1 MADTLTASP
10 QGLELVDR
18 TRRRLGWNKTNS
30 LVWLDKAKVSTSTLN
45 RFWKPTSISREC
57 FISICDAV
65 GVDWQLVAEFP
76 EIDPAALD
84 AIPQLD
90 CSGMRWVGREDAIAT
105 LLTQLKGDCR
115 LVSVVG
121 ISGIGKTAL
130 AARLLVEPQLTQ
142 TLREQI
148 AVSFD
153 CESPSFAMVARS
165 LLSES
170 TAETE
175 ELQRDPTLL
184 VGSAITRLR
193 EKPCLLVLDMVEVL
207 LEPDGEGGH
216 RFKES
221 IFEQFL
227 TGFLRSN
234 GMISRI
240 IITSQYQLPV
250 LAEGR
255 YLARSH
261 QCRLSG
267 LDPSN
272 ALKLFQKWEIEPQS
286 EIEKQYLERAIA
298 VYEGHP
304 LALRAIA
311 GEILA
316 SPYNS
321 NISLYWSEFGAEIA
335 AVEQMKQAADPDGRD
350 DQPKIDRYSL
360 TLRDLVRKRIE
371 ATFQRLYQA
380 YPLAGI
386 LLCMGAVS
394 RHPLE
399 RQGWLTLIFD
409 YPEEDQQKAFDTL
422 QRRFFLE
429 PEIIG
434 SQRLGYRLHSL
445 IRCVALD
452 YLPQLKEE

>member
-1 MADTLTASP
+1 MAETLTASS

-18 TRRRLGWNKTNS
+18 ARRRLGWNKTS
-30 LVWLDKAKVSTSTLN
+30 PAWLDKANVSRTTLH
-45 RFWKPTSISREC
+45 RFRYPEPISREC

-65 GVDWQLVAEFP
+65 GVDWQLVAELP
-76 EIDPAALD
+76 EVESEAPNAT
-84 AIPQLD
+84 PSLD
-90 CSGMRWVGREDAIAT
+90 CTGMRWVGREDAIAD

-130 AARLLVEPQLTQ
+130 AARLMAEPQLTQ
-142 TLREQI
+142 SFREQI
-148 AVSFD
+148 AISFD

-175 ELQRDPTLL
+175 ELQRDSALL

-193 EKPCLLVLDMVEVL
+193 EKPCLLVLDMIEVL

-221 IFEQFL
+221 AFEQFL

-234 GMISRI
+234 EMTSQI
-240 IITSQYQLPV
+240 IVTSQYQLPI

-261 QCRLSG
+261 QCRLFG
-267 LDPSN
+267 LNPSN

-286 EIEKQYLERAIA
+286 ELEQQYLERAIA

-316 SPYNS
+316 FPYNS
-321 NISLYWSEFGAEIA
+321 NISLYWSEFGAEIE
-335 AVEQMKQAADPDGRD
+335 AVEKMKQAEDPDGRD
-350 DQPKIDRYSL
+350 DKPQIDRYSL
-360 TLRDLVRKRIE
+360 TLRDLVKKRIE
-371 ATFQRLYQA
+371 ATFQRLYEA

-409 YPEEDQQKAFDTL
+409 YPPEDQQKAFDTL

-429 PEIIG
+429 PEITG
-434 SQRLGYRLHSL
+434 NQRLGYRLHSL

-452 YLPQLKEE
+452 YLPQLEEE